1 MEEDIS
7 NFSSSSSH
15 RLPTISVSQ
24 ALQNLATPRKQWVPT
39 GLNRLDEILRGH
51 NTAFDEHVQDTSA
64 GGFAKSQLTEIY
76 GPSGSGKTALAL
88 QAATGAL
95 RANEHVVWI
104 DCSYKVA
111 GPRIKEVLASYKTTS
126 EHQLNSSPHVGQ
138 SIDELLG
145 HMHHFTVPTLPH
157 LLALICHSQPTFPP
171 QDTALIVIDGVSGLF
186 GAAFPDRPDNF
197 DKSGKKHN
205 DAEWASNRRFG
216 IMGEFLTKLTKLAA
230 IRNLAAVLVSQTSI
244 KVKYDYGAIL
254 RPAISSK
261 SWSENI
267 NNRIVVFRDFSRGPS
282 DIFETPSSGSGV
294 QDIETNFPTAPVKL
308 MPRTSPPKLKRKR
321 TEIADSESEEGAT
334 PSEDS
339 FDWVEDDALTLEDP
353 LDDELVIAGQGGQRQ
368 EDEVD
373 TAIS

>member
-1 MEEDIS
+1 
-7 NFSSSSSH
+7 
-15 RLPTISVSQ
+15 
-24 ALQNLATPRKQWVPT
+24 
-39 GLNRLDEILRGH
+39 
-51 NTAFDEHVQDTSA
+51 
-64 GGFAKSQLTEIY
+64 
-76 GPSGSGKTALAL
+76 
-88 QAATGAL
+88 
-95 RANEHVVWI
+95 
-104 DCSYKVA
+104 
-111 GPRIKEVLASYKTTS
+111 
-126 EHQLNSSPHVGQ
+126 
-138 SIDELLG
+138 
-145 HMHHFTVPTLPH
+145 MHHFTVPTLPH

-282 DIFETPSSGSGV
+282 DIFETPSSGVRFAG
-294 QDIETNFPTAPVKL
+294 IVKL
-308 MPRTSPPKLKRKR
+308 NGTLHNHLSSIISFSINKASQKTSFAEK
-321 TEIADSESEEGAT
+321 SS
-334 PSEDS
+334 S
-339 FDWVEDDALTLEDP
+339 
-353 LDDELVIAGQGGQRQ
+353 
-368 EDEVD
+368 
-373 TAIS
+373 